1 MNWRNPFKK
10 RFRSRLLDNKYK
22 VVEAFQ
28 LGGTTY
34 YMFDQTAEVPTGRM
48 LAALAVYT
56 EMEMKVD
63 KEYLDLHTRAM
74 EKLLSDPKKINVMYI
89 AQLNLNLKERLELM
103 PLPDFVYK
111 LASVIFFDETES
123 PYSYSFEYNKKKIE
137 AWKKSGDTLDFF
149 FEQAVQRIDTILK
162 TCYRKYKHVFS
173 SSRTSRRNTPNR
185 SYKNI
190 VGKSVDDHTEQIQWL
205 ADFNPSLIDAYNRM
219 PLPEYYSILDT
230 KIASLKKQ
238 IKDSGRNAAGNH

>member
-1 MNWRNPFKK
+1 MNWRKLFRK
-10 RFRSRLLDNKYK
+10 RFRSRLIDGRYK
-22 VVEAFQ
+22 LVEAFQ

-48 LAALAVYT
+48 LAALAIYT

-103 PLPDFVYK
+103 PLPDFIYK
-111 LASVIFFDETES
+111 LASVIFFDNTES

-137 AWKKSGDTLDFF
+137 QWKKSGDILDFF
-149 FEQAVQRIDTILK
+149 LSRL
-162 TCYRKYKHVFS
+162 S
-173 SSRTSRRNTPNR
+173 SEL
-185 SYKNI
+185 I
-190 VGKSVDDHTEQIQWL
+190 
-205 ADFNPSLIDAYNRM
+205 PSLKPATGNTKMFFQVAEQVAGIH
-219 PLPEYYSILDT
+219 LTEVT
-230 KIASLKKQ
+230 KILSANQ
-238 IKDSGRNAAGNH
+238 

>member
-1 MNWRNPFKK
+1 MNWRNPFRK
-10 RFRSRLLDNKYK
+10 RFRSRLLDDKYK
-22 VVEAFQ
+22 VIEAFQ

-74 EKLLSDPKKINVMYI
+74 EKLLSDPKKINIMYI

-123 PYSYSFEYNKKKIE
+123 PYSYSFEYNKAKIE
-137 AWKKSGDTLDFF
+137 QWKKSGDTLDFF
-149 FEQAVQRIDTILK
+149 LSRL
-162 TCYRKYKHVFS
+162 S
-173 SSRTSRRNTPNR
+173 SEL
-185 SYKNI
+185 I
-190 VGKSVDDHTEQIQWL
+190 
-205 ADFNPSLIDAYNRM
+205 PSLRPATGNTKMFFQVAEQVAAIHLTD
-219 PLPEYYSILDT
+219 LT
-230 KIASLKKQ
+230 KILSANQ
-238 IKDSGRNAAGNH
+238 

>member
-1 MNWRNPFKK
+1 MNWRKVFRK
-10 RFRSRLLDNKYK
+10 RFRSKLLDGKYC
-22 VVEAFQ
+22 VAEAFQ

-63 KEYLDLHTRAM
+63 REYLDLHTRAM
-74 EKLLSDPKKINVMYI
+74 EKLLSDPKKINIMYI

-137 AWKKSGDTLDFF
+137 QWKKSGDTLDFF
-149 FEQAVQRIDTILK
+149 LSRL
-162 TCYRKYKHVFS
+162 S
-173 SSRTSRRNTPNR
+173 SEL
-185 SYKNI
+185 I
-190 VGKSVDDHTEQIQWL
+190 
-205 ADFNPSLIDAYNRM
+205 PSLKPATGNSKMFFQVAEQVAGIHLTD
-219 PLPEYYSILDT
+219 LT
-230 KIASLKKQ
+230 KILSANQ
-238 IKDSGRNAAGNH
+238 

>member
-10 RFRSRLLDNKYK
+10 RFHSQLLDNKYK

-63 KEYLDLHTRAM
+63 KEYLELHTKAM

-111 LASVIFFDETES
+111 LASVIFFDKTES
-123 PYSYSFEYNKKKIE
+123 PYSYSFEYNKQKIAE
-137 AWKKSGDTLDFF
+137 WKKSGDTLDFF
-149 FEQAVQRIDTILK
+149 LSRL
-162 TCYRKYKHVFS
+162 S
-173 SSRTSRRNTPNR
+173 SEL
-185 SYKNI
+185 I
-190 VGKSVDDHTEQIQWL
+190 
-205 ADFNPSLIDAYNRM
+205 PSLKPVTGNTNTFFRVAEQVAGIHLTD
-219 PLPEYYSILDT
+219 LT
-230 KIASLKKQ
+230 KILSANQ
-238 IKDSGRNAAGNH
+238 

>member
-1 MNWRNPFKK
+1 MNWRKLFRK
-10 RFRSRLLDNKYK
+10 RFRSRLHDGKYK
-22 VVEAFQ
+22 VIEAFH

-48 LAALAVYT
+48 LAALAIYQ

-63 KEYLDLHTRAM
+63 KEYLELHTKAM

-123 PYSYSFEYNKKKIE
+123 PYSYSFDYNKKKIE
-137 AWKKSGDTLDFF
+137 EWKKSGDTLDFF
-149 FEQAVQRIDTILK
+149 LSRLSSELIPSLK
-162 TCYRKYKHVFS
+162 PATGN
-173 SSRTSRRNTPNR
+173 SRTFFQ
-185 SYKNI
+185 
-190 VGKSVDDHTEQIQWL
+190 VAEQIAGIHL
-205 ADFNPSLIDAYNRM
+205 TDL
-219 PLPEYYSILDT
+219 T
-230 KIASLKKQ
+230 KILSANQ
-238 IKDSGRNAAGNH
+238 

>member
-1 MNWRNPFKK
+1 MNWRNLFRK
-10 RFRSRLLDNKYK
+10 RFRSRLLDGKYK
-22 VVEAFQ
+22 VIEAFQ

-48 LAALAVYT
+48 LAALAVYN

-63 KEYLDLHTRAM
+63 KEYLELHTKAM

-123 PYSYSFEYNKKKIE
+123 PYSWSYEYNKKKIE
-137 AWKKSGDTLDFF
+137 EWKASGDTLDFF
-149 FEQAVQRIDTILK
+149 LSRL
-162 TCYRKYKHVFS
+162 S
-173 SSRTSRRNTPNR
+173 SEL
-185 SYKNI
+185 I
-190 VGKSVDDHTEQIQWL
+190 
-205 ADFNPSLIDAYNRM
+205 PSLR
-219 PLPEYYSILDT
+219 P
-230 KIASLKKQ
+230 
-238 IKDSGRNAAGNH
+238 AAGNTKMFSQVAEQIAAIHQTDLTKILSANQ

>member
-1 MNWRNPFKK
+1 VIK
-10 RFRSRLLDNKYK
+10 
-22 VVEAFQ
+22 AFQ

-48 LAALAVYT
+48 LAALAVYN

-63 KEYLDLHTRAM
+63 KEYLVLHTRAM

-123 PYSYSFEYNKKKIE
+123 PYSYSFDYNKKKIE
-137 AWKKSGDTLDFF
+137 EWKKSGDTLDFF
-149 FEQAVQRIDTILK
+149 LSRL
-162 TCYRKYKHVFS
+162 S
-173 SSRTSRRNTPNR
+173 SEL
-185 SYKNI
+185 I
-190 VGKSVDDHTEQIQWL
+190 
-205 ADFNPSLIDAYNRM
+205 PSLKPATGNSRM
-219 PLPEYYSILDT
+219 FFQVAEQVAGIHLTDLT
-230 KIASLKKQ
+230 KILSANQ
-238 IKDSGRNAAGNH
+238 

>member
-1 MNWRNPFKK
+1 MIWRKIFRK

-22 VVEAFQ
+22 VIEAFQ

-63 KEYLDLHTRAM
+63 KAYLELHTKAM

-123 PYSYSFEYNKKKIE
+123 PYSYSFDYNAKKIE
-137 AWKKSGDTLDFF
+137 QWKKSGDTLDFF
-149 FEQAVQRIDTILK
+149 L
-162 TCYRKYKHVFS
+162 
-173 SSRTSRRNTPNR
+173 SRLSNEL
-185 SYKNI
+185 I
-190 VGKSVDDHTEQIQWL
+190 
-205 ADFNPSLIDAYNRM
+205 PSLKPATGNSKTFFQVAEQVAGIHLTD
-219 PLPEYYSILDT
+219 LT
-230 KIASLKKQ
+230 KILSANQ
-238 IKDSGRNAAGNH
+238 

>member
-1 MNWRNPFKK
+1 MNWRKLFRK
-10 RFRSRLLDNKYK
+10 RFRSRLLDNRYK
-22 VVEAFQ
+22 VIEAFQ

-48 LAALAVYT
+48 LAALAIYN

-63 KEYLDLHTRAM
+63 KAYLELHTKAM

-123 PYSYSFEYNKKKIE
+123 PYSYSFDYNKKKIDE
-137 AWKKSGDTLDFF
+137 WKKSGDTLDFF
-149 FEQAVQRIDTILK
+149 LTRL
-162 TCYRKYKHVFS
+162 S
-173 SSRTSRRNTPNR
+173 SEL
-185 SYKNI
+185 I
-190 VGKSVDDHTEQIQWL
+190 
-205 ADFNPSLIDAYNRM
+205 PSLKPVTGNSKMFFQVAEQVAGIHLTD
-219 PLPEYYSILDT
+219 LT
-230 KIASLKKQ
+230 KILSANQ
-238 IKDSGRNAAGNH
+238 

>member
-1 MNWRNPFKK
+1 MFWKKLFKK
-10 RFRSRLLDNKYK
+10 RFHSRLLDNKFK
-22 VVEAFQ
+22 IIEAFQ

-48 LAALAVYT
+48 LAALAIYS

-63 KEYLDLHTRAM
+63 KEYLELHTKAM

-123 PYSYSFEYNKKKIE
+123 PYSYSFEYNKKKIAE
-137 AWKKSGDTLDFF
+137 WKKSGDTLDFF
-149 FEQAVQRIDTILK
+149 LSRLSSELIPSLK
-162 TCYRKYKHVFS
+162 PATGN
-173 SSRTSRRNTPNR
+173 SRTFFQ
-185 SYKNI
+185 
-190 VGKSVDDHTEQIQWL
+190 VAEQVAGIHL
-205 ADFNPSLIDAYNRM
+205 TDL
-219 PLPEYYSILDT
+219 T
-230 KIASLKKQ
+230 KILSANQ
-238 IKDSGRNAAGNH
+238 

>member
-1 MNWRNPFKK
+1 MNWRKLFRK

-22 VVEAFQ
+22 VIEAFQ

-63 KEYLDLHTRAM
+63 KEYLELHTKAM

-137 AWKKSGDTLDFF
+137 EWKRSGDTLDFF
-149 FEQAVQRIDTILK
+149 LSRL
-162 TCYRKYKHVFS
+162 S
-173 SSRTSRRNTPNR
+173 SEL
-185 SYKNI
+185 I
-190 VGKSVDDHTEQIQWL
+190 
-205 ADFNPSLIDAYNRM
+205 PSLKPVTGNTNTFFRVAEQVAGIHLTD
-219 PLPEYYSILDT
+219 LT
-230 KIASLKKQ
+230 KILSANQ
-238 IKDSGRNAAGNH
+238 

>member
-1 MNWRNPFKK
+1 MFWKKLFKK
-10 RFRSRLLDNKYK
+10 RFRSRLLDEKYSI
-22 VVEAFQ
+22 VEAFK

-63 KEYLDLHTRAM
+63 KEYLELHTRAM

-111 LASVIFFDETES
+111 LASVIFFDKTES
-123 PYSYSFEYNKKKIE
+123 PISYSFEYNKAKIAE
-137 AWKKSGDTLDFF
+137 WKKSGDTLDFF
-149 FEQAVQRIDTILK
+149 LSRL
-162 TCYRKYKHVFS
+162 S
-173 SSRTSRRNTPNR
+173 SEL
-185 SYKNI
+185 I
-190 VGKSVDDHTEQIQWL
+190 
-205 ADFNPSLIDAYNRM
+205 PSLKPATGSTRTFFQVAEQVAGIHLTD
-219 PLPEYYSILDT
+219 LT
-230 KIASLKKQ
+230 KILSANQ
-238 IKDSGRNAAGNH
+238 

>member
-1 MNWRNPFKK
+1 MNWRNPFRK
-10 RFRSRLLDNKYK
+10 RFRSRLLDGKYK
-22 VVEAFQ
+22 VIEAFQ

-48 LAALAVYT
+48 LAALAVYN

-63 KEYLDLHTRAM
+63 KEYLELHTKAM

-123 PYSYSFEYNKKKIE
+123 PYSWSYEYNKKKIE
-137 AWKKSGDTLDFF
+137 EWKASGDTLDFF
-149 FEQAVQRIDTILK
+149 LSRL
-162 TCYRKYKHVFS
+162 S
-173 SSRTSRRNTPNR
+173 SEL
-185 SYKNI
+185 I
-190 VGKSVDDHTEQIQWL
+190 
-205 ADFNPSLIDAYNRM
+205 PSLR
-219 PLPEYYSILDT
+219 P
-230 KIASLKKQ
+230 
-238 IKDSGRNAAGNH
+238 AAGNTKMFSQVAEQIAAIHQTDLTKILSANQ

>member
-1 MNWRNPFKK
+1 MNWRKLFRK
-10 RFRSRLLDNKYK
+10 RFRSKLLDGKYK
-22 VVEAFQ
+22 MVEAFQ

-63 KEYLDLHTRAM
+63 KEYLELHTRAM

-111 LASVIFFDETES
+111 LASVVFFDETES

-137 AWKKSGDTLDFF
+137 QWKKSPDTLDFF
-149 FEQAVQRIDTILK
+149 LSRLSSELIPSLK
-162 TCYRKYKHVFS
+162 PATGNT
-173 SSRTSRRNTPNR
+173 RTFFQ
-185 SYKNI
+185 
-190 VGKSVDDHTEQIQWL
+190 VAEQIAGIHL
-205 ADFNPSLIDAYNRM
+205 TDL
-219 PLPEYYSILDT
+219 T
-230 KIASLKKQ
+230 KILSANQ
-238 IKDSGRNAAGNH
+238 

>member
-1 MNWRNPFKK
+1 MNWRNLFRK
-10 RFRSRLLDNKYK
+10 RFRSRLLDGKYK
-22 VVEAFQ
+22 VIEAFQ

-48 LAALAVYT
+48 LAALAIYS

-63 KEYLDLHTRAM
+63 KAYLELHTKAM

-137 AWKKSGDTLDFF
+137 EWKKSGDTLDFF
-149 FEQAVQRIDTILK
+149 LSRL
-162 TCYRKYKHVFS
+162 S
-173 SSRTSRRNTPNR
+173 SEL
-185 SYKNI
+185 I
-190 VGKSVDDHTEQIQWL
+190 
-205 ADFNPSLIDAYNRM
+205 PSLKPATGNSKMFFQVAEQVAGIHLTD
-219 PLPEYYSILDT
+219 LT
-230 KIASLKKQ
+230 KILSANQ
-238 IKDSGRNAAGNH
+238 

>member
-1 MNWRNPFKK
+1 
-10 RFRSRLLDNKYK
+10 LLDGKFK
-22 VVEAFQ
+22 ITEAFQ

-34 YMFDQTAEVPTGRM
+34 YMFDQTSEVPTGRM
-48 LAALAVYT
+48 LAALGVYS

-111 LASVIFFDETES
+111 LASVVFFDETES

-137 AWKKSGDTLDFF
+137 QWKKSGDTLDFF
-149 FEQAVQRIDTILK
+149 LSRL
-162 TCYRKYKHVFS
+162 S
-173 SSRTSRRNTPNR
+173 SEL
-185 SYKNI
+185 I
-190 VGKSVDDHTEQIQWL
+190 
-205 ADFNPSLIDAYNRM
+205 PSLRPASGNSNTLFQVAEQVAGIHLTD
-219 PLPEYYSILDT
+219 LT
-230 KIASLKKQ
+230 KILSANQ
-238 IKDSGRNAAGNH
+238 

>member
-1 MNWRNPFKK
+1 MNWRKLFRK
-10 RFRSRLLDNKYK
+10 RFQSRLLDNRYK
-22 VVEAFQ
+22 VIEAFQ

-48 LAALAVYT
+48 LAALAIYN

-63 KEYLDLHTRAM
+63 KEYLELHTRAM

-123 PYSYSFEYNKKKIE
+123 PYSYSFDYNKKKIDE
-137 AWKKSGDTLDFF
+137 WKKSGETLDFF
-149 FEQAVQRIDTILK
+149 LTRL
-162 TCYRKYKHVFS
+162 S
-173 SSRTSRRNTPNR
+173 SEL
-185 SYKNI
+185 I
-190 VGKSVDDHTEQIQWL
+190 
-205 ADFNPSLIDAYNRM
+205 PSLKPVTGNSKMFFQVAEQVAGIHLTD
-219 PLPEYYSILDT
+219 LT
-230 KIASLKKQ
+230 KILSANQ
-238 IKDSGRNAAGNH
+238 